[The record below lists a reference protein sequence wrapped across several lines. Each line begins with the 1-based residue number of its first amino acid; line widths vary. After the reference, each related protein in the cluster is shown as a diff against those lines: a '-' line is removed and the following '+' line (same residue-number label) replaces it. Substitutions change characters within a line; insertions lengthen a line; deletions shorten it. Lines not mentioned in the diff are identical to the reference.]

1 MLPASF
7 EPMVAKWVLNSFD
20 SIVGFVIDTPFTFR
34 DVTDSF
40 PDFLSRSK
48 FIDSLPSLSG
58 IDFVFVKTIMIVGL
72 FC

>member
-7 EPMVAKWVLNSFD
+7 EPMVAKCVLNSFD
-20 SIVGFVIDTPFTFR
+20 SIVGFVIDTSFTFR
-34 DVTDSF
+34 DVTESF
-40 PDFLSRSK
+40 PDFLEVSSL
-48 FIDSLPSLSG
+48 IYSLPSLSG